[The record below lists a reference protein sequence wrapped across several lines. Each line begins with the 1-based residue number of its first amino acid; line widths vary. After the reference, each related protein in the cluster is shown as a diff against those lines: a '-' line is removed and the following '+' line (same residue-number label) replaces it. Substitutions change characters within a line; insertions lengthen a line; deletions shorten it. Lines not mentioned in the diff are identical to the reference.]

1 MVEQLKCTIMR
12 RNKTYEQQKKYYD
25 EYNDYESLGAIFIYW
40 LECGNETAAQ
50 MQETYRE
57 GTKECKEY
65 IMEDLF
71 HLCDKKQFYQFVRI
85 FNFGKK

>member
-1 MVEQLKCTIMR
+1 MR
-12 RNKTYEQQKKYYD
+12 RNKTYERQKKFYD
-25 EYNDYESLGAIFIYW
+25 KGNTYESLGAIFLYW
-40 LECGNETAAQ
+40 LEDSNETAAQ

-57 GTKECKEY
+57 CTKECKEY

>member
-1 MVEQLKCTIMR
+1 MR
-12 RNKTYEQQKKYYD
+12 KNKTYEQQKKFYD
-25 EYNDYESLGAIFIYW
+25 SSNEYESLGAIFLYW
-40 LECGNETAAQ
+40 LECGNETAAA

-65 IMEDLF
+65 IKEDLF
-71 HLCDKKQFYQFVRI
+71 YLCDKKQFYQFVRI

>member
-1 MVEQLKCTIMR
+1 MR
-12 RNKTYEQQKKYYD
+12 KNKTYEQQKKFYD
-25 EYNDYESLGAIFIYW
+25 EYNDYESLGAIFVYW

-57 GTKECKEY
+57 CKEY
-65 IMEDLF
+65 ILEDLF
-71 HLCDKKQFYQFVRI
+71 HLCDLKTFYKFIKI

>member
-1 MVEQLKCTIMR
+1 MR
-12 RNKTYEQQKKYYD
+12 KNKTYEQQKKFYD
-25 EYNDYESLGAIFIYW
+25 RNNNYESLGAIFLLW
-40 LECGNETAAQ
+40 LECGNKTVALI
-50 MQETYRE
+50 QEKYRE

-71 HLCDKKQFYQFVRI
+71 HLCDKKQLYQFVKI